1 MNGESIVNAARA
13 IGGEA
18 APAAKRALTMDDV
31 AVLDTLLAGK
41 PESFQLQI
49 GRKLLA
55 DPRVH
60 STPAVRGPLAA
71 IRNGL
76 APVHTEEVG
85 ASTILANIRS
95 SIDQEI
101 NRIDGKIPSNG
112 YDGHPDYMVVGS
124 IRENLNL
131 LEALKVI

>member
-13 IGGEA
+13 MGGEA
-18 APAAKRALTMDDV
+18 TQAAKRALTMDDV
-31 AVLDTLLAGK
+31 AVLDTLLTGK

-76 APVHTEEVG
+76 APVTAEEVG

-101 NRIDGKIPSNG
+101 DRIDGVIPSNG